1 MELLENTMS
10 QNTESWDKY
19 RGTIAQSFSKL
30 GFIVKKM
37 PKGYPNYDLELLKD
51 GKKGIVQI
59 KYYPRRKITAPMI
72 QQFAGFVGSN
82 EGKKFHYRYFVSFAG
97 YANTVYKYIYQNP
110 KFKIRLL
117 TGTAK
122 GQLLDYKEKAL
133 ISADQRMV
141 DQTHIGVFTGKGGVG
156 KTIISSHLAG
166 AFMLKGYDVALVDLD
181 PQKNLSS
188 LIAKKAI
195 HYRSKGSFI
204 SVYTK
209 EDWTSPKEPNFVL
222 YDFSPDF
229 ESNPKEIIKKMD
241 YLIIPYN
248 LSPLSLGVDGVV
260 LKKSIQNIRSINP
273 DAYLITI
280 LNNNVPPEA
289 ISSRIDIIL
298 RVISQ
303 KVFKPLK
310 SRKNIYFIDPKELT
324 IPFNKALYHWGL
336 QALKGE
342 RVSFVFGS
350 KGTTELRTEFSK
362 LVDVIINHLM

>member
-1 MELLENTMS
+1 MS
-10 QNTESWDKY
+10 IKATSWDQY
-19 RGTIAQSFSKL
+19 RNIIAGSFSKL

-37 PKGYPNYDLELLKD
+37 PKGYPNYDLELMKE

-59 KYYPRRKITAPMI
+59 KYFPRRKITAPMI
-72 QQFAGFVGSN
+72 QQFAGYVGSN
-82 EGKKFHYRYFVSFAG
+82 EGKKIHYRYYVSFSG

-117 TGTAK
+117 TGTSK
-122 GQLLDYKEKAL
+122 GQLLDYKDKVML
-133 ISADQRMV
+133 SADQRMV
-141 DQTHIGVFTGKGGVG
+141 GQTHIGVFTGKGGVG
-156 KTIISSHLAG
+156 KTIVSSHLAG
-166 AFMLKGYDVALVDLD
+166 IFMLKGYDVALIDLD
-181 PQKNLSS
+181 PQRNLSL
-188 LIAKKAI
+188 LINKKAI
-195 HYRSKGSFI
+195 HYRSKGSFV
-204 SVYTK
+204 SVYTE
-209 EDWTSPKEPNFVL
+209 EDWHATEAPQFVI

-229 ESNPKEIIKKMD
+229 ESNPKEIIEKMD

-273 DAYLITI
+273 EAYLITI
-280 LNNNVPPEA
+280 LNNNVPLEA

-310 SRKNIYFIDPKELT
+310 NRKNIYFIDPKELT

-350 KGTTELRTEFSK
+350 KGTTDLRREFSK
-362 LVDVIINHLM
+362 LADVIINHLI